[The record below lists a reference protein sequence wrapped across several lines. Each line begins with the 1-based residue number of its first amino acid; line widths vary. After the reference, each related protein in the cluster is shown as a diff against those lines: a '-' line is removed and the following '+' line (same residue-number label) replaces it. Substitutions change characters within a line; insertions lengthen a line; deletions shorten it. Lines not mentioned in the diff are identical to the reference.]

1 MGRRPGQTGWTLDIE
16 PISLLQAW
24 ELLLERSWT
33 RLTCLSIPRPGLC
46 NPSLFLGKKIT
57 CLHFSTVVETSPA
70 VGPITEIV
78 CARQ

>member
-16 PISLLQAW
+16 PISPLQAW

-46 NPSLFLGKKIT
+46 NPSLSPQSGGREMPHILKIR
-57 CLHFSTVVETSPA
+57 PA
-70 VGPITEIV
+70 AKGLLK
-78 CARQ
+78 